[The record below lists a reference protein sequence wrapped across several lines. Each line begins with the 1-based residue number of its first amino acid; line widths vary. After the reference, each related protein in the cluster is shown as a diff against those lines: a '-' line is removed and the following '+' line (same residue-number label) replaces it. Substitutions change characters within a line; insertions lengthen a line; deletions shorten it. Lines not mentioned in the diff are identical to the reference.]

1 MQPMQPDQHNADHQ
15 HPGQQ
20 SPAPG
25 DWQVTEVPRPY
36 HDAFPKDQRPRLRP
50 AWDVFTWTYILL
62 TLGGLA
68 LAAFVMIGYLV
79 FPGPAVIALSLG
91 IGAVYLALVWFGMS
105 RLLIY
110 RGTPMLLAFAA
121 IVWGGTGALLI
132 GVSPTAGH
140 LMELAHDFGVPEI
153 SMSLGGAYTEELAK
167 GLGVWLL
174 LQIGRTW
181 WNRPWHGLVAGMLV
195 GLGFEVFENVMYAAM
210 LAVIHPASDVSGV
223 LDIWIMRTVFGPFM
237 HVIFSGLVGYGI
249 GVAVFGRGLSRTR
262 RLGWILCCGF
272 AGFFFHACWNLIMDS
287 VAAQLTVYAVSWSAA
302 AALLVTAIVR
312 STREARPAARV
323 GAYPVVS
330 IYRKVPEPLPIGH
343 LPGLPG
349 EPAQQGWQGQPAQQS
364 WQAAPPQ
371 PQAGHLPESFGRPHR
386 DAHPPERPTTWPSE
400 RPTTWRSE
408 NPNDP
413 EEFGPR

>member
-1 MQPMQPDQHNADHQ
+1 M
-15 HPGQQ
+15 
-20 SPAPG
+20 
-25 DWQVTEVPRPY
+25 
-36 HDAFPKDQRPRLRP
+36 
-50 AWDVFTWTYILL
+50 
-62 TLGGLA
+62 
-68 LAAFVMIGYLV
+68 
-79 FPGPAVIALSLG
+79 
-91 IGAVYLALVWFGMS
+91 
-105 RLLIY
+105 
-110 RGTPMLLAFAA
+110 
-121 IVWGGTGALLI
+121 
-132 GVSPTAGH
+132 SPTAGH
-140 LMELAHDFGVPEI
+140 LWNWPDFGVPEI
-153 SMSLGGAYTEELAK
+153 MSRRHTEELAK

-287 VAAQLTVYAVSWSAA
+287 GAAQLTVYAVSWSAA

-312 STREARPAARV
+312 STREARPAARSGRTGGV
-323 GAYPVVS
+323 

-343 LPGLPG
+343 LPGLP
-349 EPAQQGWQGQPAQQS
+349 GQPAQQS

-386 DAHPPERPTTWPSE
+386 TRTAGRPTTWPSASDNVAFGE
-400 RPTTWRSE
+400 PH
-408 NPNDP
+408 DP